1 MINKNNYI
9 VAIDQGSTSTR
20 TVIYDHKLNLINS
33 SQRKTKEI
41 YPENGW
47 VEQDPEEILITAK
60 ETLIEAINIPEINK
74 ENILSI
80 GITNQRES
88 IVFWHKETLLP
99 LSPAITVSYTHLT
112 LPTICSV

>member
-60 ETLIEAINIPEINK
+60 ETLIEAINIPEIIK
-74 ENILSI
+74 KIFYQL
-80 GITNQRES
+80 G
-88 IVFWHKETLLP
+88 
-99 LSPAITVSYTHLT
+99 
-112 LPTICSV
+112 